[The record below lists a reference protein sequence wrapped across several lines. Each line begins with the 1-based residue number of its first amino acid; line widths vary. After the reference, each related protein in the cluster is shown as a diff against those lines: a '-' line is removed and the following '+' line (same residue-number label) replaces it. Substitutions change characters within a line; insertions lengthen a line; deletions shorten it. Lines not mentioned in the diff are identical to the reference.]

1 MVEKTVEELKAEWY
15 DKFVEYRNA
24 EIRMQELAK
33 QLNVINEEIEK
44 KKKNSWTDGSKRW
57 VLVGFEA
64 QGGKCNAKI
73 QENARYNDSQKSN
86 RDTWYDK

>member
-44 KKKNSWTDGSKRW
+44 KKKNS
-57 VLVGFEA
+57 
-64 QGGKCNAKI
+64 
-73 QENARYNDSQKSN
+73 
-86 RDTWYDK
+86 